1 MSLVSE
7 KYHLFVREE
16 SRKSKKKCYLK
27 ANDYNIHRLLLLE
40 KNLANFANLYLCAP
54 KCGHT
59 PSCVNYLARD
69 CVHDHDYVWQSTQIN
84 YK

>member
-7 KYHLFVREE
+7 KYHLFVKEE

-27 ANDYNIHRLLLLE
+27 ANDSNIHRLILLE
-40 KNLANFANLYLCAP
+40 KDLVDFANLYLCVP

-59 PSCVNYLARD
+59 PPCVNYLAGD
-69 CVHDHDYVWQSTQIN
+69 CVHDYYVWQSTQIN
-84 YK
+84 YT